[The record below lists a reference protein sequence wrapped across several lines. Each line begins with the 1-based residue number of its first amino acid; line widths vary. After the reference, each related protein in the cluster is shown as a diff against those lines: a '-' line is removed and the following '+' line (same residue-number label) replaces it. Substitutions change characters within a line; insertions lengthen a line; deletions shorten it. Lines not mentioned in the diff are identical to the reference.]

1 MSASTHATPQ
11 NVATIQ
17 GKYRPIFELGRGG
30 MANVILAVVQGPG
43 GFNKLQVIKQLR
55 SELAL
60 DPEFLTMFLD
70 EARLSARIN
79 HSNVVQTNEVGHDG
93 RHYFIAME
101 YLEGQSLEAFLR
113 RAHTMG
119 GLPLQM
125 FLKIIVDSLEGL
137 HYAHELADF
146 EGNHLHVVHR
156 DVSPQNIFVTYD
168 GVTKVLDFGIAKA
181 ADSSSDTRTGVV
193 KGKVAY
199 MAPEQLRGGRKID
212 RRADVFAVG
221 AILWRAITGKRLW
234 KGLTDL
240 EVFQHLAKGE
250 IPSPATVNPN
260 ADPQLVAMCMK
271 AMAIAPDD
279 RYPTAEALR
288 ADLERYLDTMGT
300 RLSNREIG
308 KLLADL
314 FAERRKEVKTAIE
327 AQLRASPNA
336 GPSLSAQTGEI
347 PILNNSLMPRMGDSS
362 PSRAALTSDASGS
375 APMPPLGSTTRS
387 EPDVMARPQDRRG
400 IVLAAMGVGVLV
412 AAIVVSRLVRPAE
425 TSTTGVTGTTPTTL
439 STPVTTQTSSPHST
453 QRELVLTVDV
463 TPTSARIFVDDEPL
477 ISTSTRPQATF
488 VRDSAKHWVR
498 AEAQGYVPKA
508 RLVAFDAPT
517 VNLQFTLDPTNPK
530 GPR

>member
-1 MSASTHATPQ
+1 MSASTTHGTPV
-11 NVATIQ
+11 NVASIH

-181 ADSSSDTRTGVV
+181 ADSSSDTNRDCLATG
-193 KGKVAY
+193 AFEY
-199 MAPEQLRGGRKID
+199 
-212 RRADVFAVG
+212 
-221 AILWRAITGKRLW
+221 
-234 KGLTDL
+234 
-240 EVFQHLAKGE
+240 
-250 IPSPATVNPN
+250 
-260 ADPQLVAMCMK
+260 
-271 AMAIAPDD
+271 
-279 RYPTAEALR
+279 
-288 ADLERYLDTMGT
+288 
-300 RLSNREIG
+300 
-308 KLLADL
+308 
-314 FAERRKEVKTAIE
+314 
-327 AQLRASPNA
+327 QLRARTDR
-336 GPSLSAQTGEI
+336 LSC
-347 PILNNSLMPRMGDSS
+347 
-362 PSRAALTSDASGS
+362 
-375 APMPPLGSTTRS
+375 
-387 EPDVMARPQDRRG
+387 RR
-400 IVLAAMGVGVLV
+400 L
-412 AAIVVSRLVRPAE
+412 
-425 TSTTGVTGTTPTTL
+425 
-439 STPVTTQTSSPHST
+439 
-453 QRELVLTVDV
+453 
-463 TPTSARIFVDDEPL
+463 
-477 ISTSTRPQATF
+477 
-488 VRDSAKHWVR
+488 
-498 AEAQGYVPKA
+498 
-508 RLVAFDAPT
+508 
-517 VNLQFTLDPTNPK
+517 
-530 GPR
+530 